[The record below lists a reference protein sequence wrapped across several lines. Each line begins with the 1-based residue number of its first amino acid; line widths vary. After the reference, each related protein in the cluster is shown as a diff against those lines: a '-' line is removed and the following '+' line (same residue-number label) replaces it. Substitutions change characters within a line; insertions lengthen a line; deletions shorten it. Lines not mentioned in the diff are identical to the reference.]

1 MLLKSHNKGATME
14 EIILSVSIM
23 ISGQYDNVKR
33 CLDSVQSLLKR
44 VPSELILTDTG
55 CSPRVR
61 KLIEGYSDNIIDFNW
76 CKDFSAARNAG
87 LSQAKGKWFMYLD
100 DDEWFEDTKAI
111 EDFFISGECKKFN
124 VAYYTQRNYTQ
135 PKEALKEDG
144 YTNKISEISFLDHYV
159 DRIIRILPGLHF
171 EGRVHEAYTGIKIGE
186 KKKLNSFVHHYGYAY
201 TNPEDKKK
209 KLLRNEEL
217 LELEVADHPEDMRM
231 RYQLT
236 TSYFSC
242 EKWEEAKN
250 LARESIK
257 QESKS
262 AYWDEIHNCILY
274 CLQKEEK
281 WQELIE
287 TARKFLDKNLYP
299 YSCLGVRQY
308 LLKAYWR
315 MQDYDNVVDIGKQLL
330 NIYADYKADPGKY
343 DCNQILLDEYLR
355 EDTIMSIFLM
365 LIDAALEIKNQEII
379 SLLANDVFS
388 GERKDLIQ
396 KSEYCY
402 ALVNIIKGRCKS
414 CDKQEFLEKLPFP
427 KSFIEKMIEDIN
439 NPKETFLRPQVSLE
453 GCMKEPIELKDL
465 SFPVEFFAGETRNG
479 FYIEPLM
486 KHAWAS
492 ELNILYKVGQICEA
506 NNIPYYVDWGTLLGT
521 VRHKGFIPWDDDIDI
536 TMLHSDMYKLA
547 YIIDRQYPELM
558 FIDCYSS
565 KDHGMQA
572 FRVANTRQLL
582 VDRAD
587 LKDAYGFVFPG
598 GIDIFPLD
606 KLPEDQNAREEM
618 KDIHRWI
625 GIADDMHKA
634 LKKRSLLDDDY
645 FIKVRVVKTAVGQ
658 IEKLCQLDFEGR
670 IPSDQELMILM
681 DEVESLYRNEDIE
694 DLTHLF
700 AFCGKNF
707 IAKKEYF
714 DKVIMM
720 PFENIMVPVPVGY
733 DKILTGQYGS
743 DYMTPKQGTAFH
755 NYPFYKEYFTTLAEA
770 KKEPDVDELRRKIE
784 KQSAKYYI
792 NCLKAN
798 AEPRL
803 GYQDEELASEDEVIH
818 ELKQIRAAEGE
829 VLEEIKRICQEHD
842 FSLFAI
848 NDHGQDSYVGDEFSL
863 NTELKLG
870 MFRKDYK
877 KFVSLLPEELD
888 VWFDYR
894 DLYHNTKNIELK
906 TYIITDP
913 YKMDKEDYKKR
924 FHGCSQIVGLTIEPI
939 DGLYQEDSKESLR
952 QKIFAGLL
960 KAANLAPQK
969 GPYSQADIKLID
981 EWKSI
986 VEIKYSDSCN
996 LRQEYVRAADL
1007 LAAACDIA
1015 WADKVAVFRNTL
1027 EETMSAWQK
1036 SDFDHCREVR
1046 FGKSS
1051 ILMPEILLER

>member
-1 MLLKSHNKGATME
+1 ME

-23 ISGQYDNVKR
+23 ISGRYDNVKR
-33 CLDSVQSLLKR
+33 CLDSVQTLLKR

-55 CSPRVR
+55 CDQRVR

-87 LSQAKGKWFMYLD
+87 LCQAKGKWFMYLD

-111 EDFFISGECKKFN
+111 EDFFTSRECQEYK

-135 PKEALKEDG
+135 PKEALKGDG

-159 DRIIRILPGLHF
+159 DRIIRIVPGLHF
-171 EGRVHEAYTGIKIGE
+171 EGRVHEAYTGIKIGK
-186 KKKLNSFVHHYGYAY
+186 KKKLECFVHHYGYAY
-201 TNPEDKKK
+201 SNPEDKNK
-209 KLLRNEEL
+209 KLLRNKEL
-217 LELEVADHPEDMRM
+217 LELEVAEHPEDMRM

-287 TARKFLDKNLYP
+287 TAREFLDKNLYP
-299 YSCLGVRQY
+299 YSYLGVKQY
-308 LLKAYWR
+308 LLKAYWK

-330 NIYADYKADPGKY
+330 NIYADYKADPRKY

-365 LIDAALEIKNQEII
+365 LIDAALEIKNQKIV
-379 SLLANDVFS
+379 SLLAKEVFS
-388 GERKDLIQ
+388 EERKALIE
-396 KSEYCY
+396 KSEYCF
-402 ALVNIIKGRCKS
+402 ALVNIIKERCKS
-414 CDKQEFLEKLPFP
+414 YDKQLFLEKLPFP
-427 KSFIEKMIEDIN
+427 KSFIEKLLEDIN
-439 NPKETFLRPQVSLE
+439 NSKDTFLRPQVSLE
-453 GCMKEPIELKDL
+453 GCIKEPIELKDL
-465 SFPVEFFAGETRNG
+465 SFPVEFFAGETRND

-492 ELNILYKVGQICEA
+492 ELNILYKVGQICQA

-547 YIIDRQYPELM
+547 HIIEDQYKELM
-558 FIDCYSS
+558 FIDCYNS

-572 FRVANTRQLL
+572 FRVANTRRLL

-606 KLPEDQNAREEM
+606 KLPEAEAEREEM
-618 KDIHRWI
+618 KAVHHWI

-634 LKKRSLLDDDY
+634 LNKRSLLDDDY
-645 FIKVRVVKTAVGQ
+645 FIKVRVIKTAVEQ

-670 IPSDQELMILM
+670 IPSNQELMILM
-681 DEVESLYRNEDIE
+681 DEVESFYRNEDIE

-707 IAKKEYF
+707 IVKWENYNE
-714 DKVIMM
+714 VIMM

-733 DKILTGQYGS
+733 DKILTGEYGR
-743 DYMTPKQGTAFH
+743 DYMTPKHVASSH

-770 KKEPDVDELRRKIE
+770 KKEADLDEFRRKIE

-792 NCLKAN
+792 NRLKAN
-798 AEPRL
+798 SEPRL

-818 ELKQIRAAEGE
+818 ELKLIRAAEAE
-829 VLEEIKRICQEHD
+829 VLEEIKRICQDHN

-848 NDHGQDSYVGDEFSL
+848 NDKESESL
-863 NTELKLG
+863 AEGKFRLDGKLQLG
-870 MFRKDYK
+870 MWRNQYK
-877 KFVSLLPEELD
+877 KFIALLPEELD

-913 YKMDKEDYKKR
+913 YKMNEEAYRKR
-924 FHGCSQIVGLTIEPI
+924 FHGCSHIVGLTIEPI

-960 KAANLAPQK
+960 KAGNLAPQK
-969 GPYSQADIKLID
+969 GPYSQSDIKLID

-986 VEIKYSDSCN
+986 VKINYTDSCN
-996 LRQEYVRAADL
+996 LRQEYVRAADI

-1015 WADKVAVFRNTL
+1015 QAAKVAVFRNPL
-1027 EETMSAWQK
+1027 EETLSAWQK
-1036 SDFDHCREVR
+1036 SDFDHCREVS